1 MVSGCLSV
9 AGAVGVC
16 WCRDGWRCQLT
27 WALGASANDFAKDF
41 PMVWKKPDVPAHSSF
56 WPCGISFAPPETASS
71 WTCDVFATCD
81 FGGEAFESN
90 VLKTLYVFI
99 ISPDGACEGRQE
111 GEGKR
116 GRGEEV

>member
-1 MVSGCLSV
+1 MK
-9 AGAVGVC
+9 AVFVLLLC
-16 WCRDGWRCQLT
+16 CCCCAYRLRCPFTWTPASNDWR
-27 WALGASANDFAKDF
+27 KDL
-41 PMVWKKPDVPAHSSF
+41 PIDWKKPDIAIVSF
-56 WPCGISFAPPETASS
+56 ISPCGISLAPPETASS
-71 WTCDVFATCD
+71 CTCDVSAVGD

-111 GEGKR
+111 GEVKR